1 MLLEVSELEAGRE
14 TMAEMIGQVN
24 EVVVCR
30 PRSSLSVCQRSPGGQ
45 VELALCEPSS
55 AYASA
60 ETQWPGCTYVGAS
73 RAKMDAGLGVS
84 DYYHVH
90 EFAARRGAVHWHALQ
105 VRRRSLPA
113 ARRPRR
119 PLMCMVDPREW
130 LACVCHV

>member
-1 MLLEVSELEAGRE
+1 M
-14 TMAEMIGQVN
+14 
-24 EVVVCR
+24 
-30 PRSSLSVCQRSPGGQ
+30 
-45 VELALCEPSS
+45 ELALCEPSP

-60 ETQWPGCTYVGAS
+60 ETHWPGCTYVGES

-119 PLMCMVDPREW
+119 PLRR
-130 LACVCHV
+130 LAARR